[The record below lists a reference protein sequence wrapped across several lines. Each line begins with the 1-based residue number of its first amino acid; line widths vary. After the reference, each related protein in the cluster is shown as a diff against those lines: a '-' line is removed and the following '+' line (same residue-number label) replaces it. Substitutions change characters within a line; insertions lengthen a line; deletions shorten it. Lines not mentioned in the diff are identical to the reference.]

1 MFRTVQELNVHSVVH
16 KPFPF
21 SKPFSCNLCEEKFTQ
36 KSSLKTH
43 HLRHKAGTV
52 GSKSYSCYLCGKLC
66 KTFAAL
72 KSHSKSHQ
80 KTTEEPGPDLTAQP
94 TSPFPQLIFQPDLL
108 GLDPLSQIQVTTI
121 NIAGLDTD
129 RPPEEDGVGLVATL
143 VGEEG
148 EYKIQIIDDLSNID

>member
-1 MFRTVQELNVHSVVH
+1 M
-16 KPFPF
+16 
-21 SKPFSCNLCEEKFTQ
+21 
-36 KSSLKTH
+36 
-43 HLRHKAGTV
+43 
-52 GSKSYSCYLCGKLC
+52 
-66 KTFAAL
+66 
-72 KSHSKSHQ
+72 
-80 KTTEEPGPDLTAQP
+80 PDLSAQP

-108 GLDPLSQIQVTTI
+108 GLEPLSQIQVTTI